1 LNRILS
7 TRKPCAMHLLERAAA
22 VLLCV
27 AWLTG
32 CANWAVDMA
41 PDRPDQ
47 PWNPA
52 VTATGEIVPGGKSP
66 IESPSGY
73 VLPANAELA
82 KLPQPLAV
90 DRQRAYSLP
99 ELIDIAQ
106 MNNPLTRTAWNEARK
121 VALAAGIAE
130 SAYLPRITAAAVGAY
145 LTSEGGS
152 SASTSAR
159 GANVNINN
167 NINSTAL
174 GTISV
179 ASLQWLLF
187 DFGERAAI
195 VDAARQASV
204 ASNVAFTA
212 AHQQVI
218 YDVSVAFYVHA
229 AARARAAT
237 AAQSLKNAQAVEVA
251 ARDRSKNSI
260 GTVVEVSQ
268 AAQATAQAKLAVVQ
282 STGAAQDAYLTLI
295 SAMGISPLT
304 RIRVA
309 DVSRR
314 RLSPAMR
321 GPVENVIAIA
331 LARRPDVLSAYALQK
346 ASLAK
351 VRAAEAE
358 FLPKVFLS
366 GNRVYSSGNLNV
378 TAIPS
383 IGDQA
388 ATVNLSGGSR
398 TSSTVLLG
406 ATVPLYDA
414 GVRAAMLGQ
423 AQADADNAETM
434 LTRRRNEAVRQIVL
448 SDNAL
453 RTSLSAYSASQ
464 ALSSA
469 AQTTFDAAL
478 AAYRNGIGS
487 ITDVTIAQTQLLQA
501 RNSSSDAYSTS
512 LSAAAS
518 LALSTGA
525 LGSAPP
531 MKR

>member
-1 LNRILS
+1 
-7 TRKPCAMHLLERAAA
+7 
-22 VLLCV
+22 
-27 AWLTG
+27 
-32 CANWAVDMA
+32 MA
-41 PDRPDQ
+41 PERPDQ
-47 PWNPA
+47 PWAPA
-52 VTATGEIVPGGKSP
+52 VTATGEIVPGEKNP
-66 IESPSGY
+66 TETASGY
-73 VLPANAELA
+73 VLPANDELA
-82 KLPQPLAV
+82 RLPQPFAV
-90 DRQRAYSLP
+90 DRQRGYSLP

-130 SAYLPRITAAAVGAY
+130 SAYLPRITATAVGAY
-145 LTSEGGS
+145 LNNDGGNA
-152 SASTSAR
+152 SAL
-159 GANVNINN
+159 GINVNTNT
-167 NINSTAL
+167 TAQ

-179 ASLQWLLF
+179 VSLQWLLF
-187 DFGERAAI
+187 DFGERSAI
-195 VDAARQASV
+195 VDAAKEASV
-204 ASNVAFTA
+204 ASNIAFTA
-212 AHQQVI
+212 AHQQLI

-237 AAQSLKNAQAVEVA
+237 AAQSLRNAQAVEA
-251 ARDRSKNSI
+251 SARDRQKNSI
-260 GTVVEVSQ
+260 GTVIEVSQ
-268 AAQATAQAKLAVVQ
+268 ANQATAQARLAVVQ
-282 STGAAQDAYLTLI
+282 TAGAAQDAYLTLI

-304 RIRVA
+304 KIRVA

-314 RLSPAMR
+314 RLSIAMT
-321 GPVENVIAIA
+321 GPVENVISTA

-346 ASLAK
+346 ASFAK

-358 FLPKVFLS
+358 FFPKVFLS
-366 GNRVYSSGNLNV
+366 GSRAYNSGNLNV

-388 ATVNLSGGSR
+388 ATVNLSGSR
-398 TSSTVLLG
+398 NSSTVLVG

-453 RTSLSAYSASQ
+453 RTGLSAYSASQ
-464 ALSSA
+464 ALAAA

-478 AAYRNGIGS
+478 AAYRNGVGS
-487 ITDVTIAQTQLLQA
+487 ITDVSIAQTQLLQA
-501 RNSSSDAYSTS
+501 HNASTDAYSTS

-525 LGSAPP
+525 LGSSPA
-531 MKR
+531 K